1 VGVPSWSNQA
11 LAKEAETPSK
21 KIKNKSRRR
30 QRAADSYKVRGQQ
43 QSSRQQ
49 RATAAANR
57 HTAAAADSSSR
68 QQQQQQQTAAGQTAV
83 GQKELREGSRRA
95 GPTGP
100 SSRRRRE
107 NRRKNASCDAEG
119 SERSPGGEREHLP
132 ETRSAARRVGS
143 RIGER
148 QWPEKANR
156 RVEKWKDVG
165 PSDVR
170 GRIRGSVGIEE
181 NTIAEFD
188 IVGSSGSETMPK
200 EPPATRRVRQRSI
213 VGMGAKEMTVVE
225 PIRSVSRGS
234 REGLR

>member
-1 VGVPSWSNQA
+1 
-11 LAKEAETPSK
+11 
-21 KIKNKSRRR
+21 
-30 QRAADSYKVRGQQ
+30 
-43 QSSRQQ
+43 
-49 RATAAANR
+49 
-57 HTAAAADSSSR
+57 
-68 QQQQQQQTAAGQTAV
+68 V

-119 SERSPGGEREHLP
+119 SERSPGGDREHLP